1 MLDGN
6 KRTLTN
12 VAIWSS
18 IISCLREVIEV
29 TNFAQF
35 WKMVL

>member
-6 KRTLTN
+6 KRTHTN

-18 IISCLREVIEV
+18 IISCLGKVIEV
-29 TNFAQF
+29 MNFAQF
-35 WKMVL
+35 WKMLC